1 VGGGEVG
8 GGVLIEEWVGDVV
21 MISMGWGGMGFSVFF
36 PSADVFYM
44 IRNDISF
51 LLAWFSGSLLQ
62 RELDR
67 RIVLDLYKS
76 CYTRS

>member
-1 VGGGEVG
+1 
-8 GGVLIEEWVGDVV
+8 
-21 MISMGWGGMGFSVFF
+21 MISMMVVRWEGMGFSVFF

-62 RELDR
+62 RELVR